1 MWNPN
6 PFFGGYQQPQQYQQP
21 VRAQVPQV
29 NGEGGAKAYSLAPNS
44 TDPVHHHTVSA
55 CAAGGYQ

>member
-29 NGEGGAKAYSLAPNS
+29 NGEGGAKAYSLAPIFLLCHFIA
-44 TDPVHHHTVSA
+44 PFRRFMI
-55 CAAGGYQ
+55 

>member
-29 NGEGGAKAYSLAPNS
+29 NGEGGAKAYSLAPIFLLCHFIA
-44 TDPVHHHTVSA
+44 PFVVL
-55 CAAGGYQ
+55 